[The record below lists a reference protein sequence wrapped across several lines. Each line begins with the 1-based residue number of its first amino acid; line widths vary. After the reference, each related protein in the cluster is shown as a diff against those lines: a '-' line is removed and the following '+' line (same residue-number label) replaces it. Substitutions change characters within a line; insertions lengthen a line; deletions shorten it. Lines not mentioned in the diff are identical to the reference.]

1 MNTKYIIEY
10 HREAVVRYVSHLDFV
25 RVMNRVIRRAELPMA
40 YSEGFNPHP
49 LMGFALPLST
59 GVTSSCEKME
69 LTLKEEMPANEFL
82 KKLQDNMP
90 QGFTVASVTQVPP
103 NTKSPIKGITRAVY
117 RVAGVQEVEAN
128 ALADFMSK
136 TEILVD
142 KRTKSG
148 IKNTDIR
155 QDIFSLTQ
163 ENGELVMELSAGN
176 ERNLKPE
183 TVLLAMELYIT
194 GFSSAYD
201 SIHRQSMM

>member
-1 MNTKYIIEY
+1 MNTKYIVEY

-69 LTLKEEMPANEFL
+69 LTLKEEMPANIFL
-82 KKLQDNMP
+82 QKLQDNMP
-90 QGFTVASVTQVPP
+90 KGFTVVSVTQVPP

-117 RVAGVQEVEAN
+117 RVSGVSAVTSEQIEA
-128 ALADFMSK
+128 FMQKS
-136 TEILVD
+136 EILVD

-155 QDIFSLTQ
+155 QDIFALKQ

-183 TVLLAMELYIT
+183 TVLSAMELYIE
-194 GFSSAYD
+194 GFTPAYE